1 METNAPGTVKT
12 PQARKTKAPEKRKDK
27 IVQVLLTS
35 KQAEQLT
42 MKAEQSGVSV
52 SSYVRLKLKLK

>member
-1 METNAPGTVKT
+1 MNTHTNFTT
-12 PQARKTKAPEKRKDK
+12 PIRKTKAPELKKDK
-27 IVQVLLTS
+27 MVHVLLTS

-52 SSYVRLKLKLK
+52 SSYIRLKLKLK